1 MLSLIFVTAACITT
15 FSYLQSKFELTKA
28 VDRGNLSIAETVSQ
42 KIQTVNGR
50 EIRVLEVIGNI
61 SIFRDPARK
70 QIGVISSVVNAS
82 DLCRTIENM
91 TVGNDSHPFV
101 VSRNSGKI
109 GNQVDQFKV

>member
-50 EIRVLEVIGNI
+50 EI
-61 SIFRDPARK
+61 
-70 QIGVISSVVNAS
+70 
-82 DLCRTIENM
+82 
-91 TVGNDSHPFV
+91 
-101 VSRNSGKI
+101 
-109 GNQVDQFKV
+109 